1 MAQSKNKRKNGKV
14 VKKNDANVKRLRRMA
29 SYDLKD
35 LVVCN
40 VVGRKEIDGDRS
52 EMIPRTLVFNRK
64 TNKVKPFVS
73 SLQERVLVT
82 ERWRWNIHSGVICRK
97 PDGEVYIDKEQNIFT
112 KTEVLLTEMNDY
124 IANELIDA
132 WQKANSLNALTMF
145 WIASPYDMGDPPLR
159 AVLAPLWKF
168 NVLGNMLTQYEREQ
182 EDLVVVHYRAD
193 TLEEFVDWFLFQDK
207 HKKELEKLRTVTFW
221 FEPTGVKMQKG
232 ELVAYRKRLVEV
244 GKIDQL
250 GINAELPQLVATV
263 KGFVS
268 YGKRTFASKGLAMSQ
283 FMTAIDTVPPCLNAF
298 VKVSYEDGREN
309 LIRFYHQGSV

>member
-40 VVGRKEIDGDRS
+40 VVDRKEIDGDRS

-145 WIASPYDMGDPPLR
+145 WIATPYDMGDPPLR

-182 EDLVVVHYRAD
+182 EDLVVVHYRSD
-193 TLEEFVDWFLFQDK
+193 TLEEFEHWFLFQNKYKEEMK
-207 HKKELEKLRTVTFW
+207 HPRTVTFW
-221 FEPTGVKMQKG
+221 FEATGEKMKKG
-232 ELVAYRKRLVEV
+232 ELVEYRKRLIEIGKVEE
-244 GKIDQL
+244 L
-250 GINAELPQLVATV
+250 GFACPKFNPKATV
-263 KGFVS
+263 QGFV
-268 YGKRTFASKGLAMSQ
+268 GRNKQTFIATGLEMSQ
-283 FMTAIDTVPPCLNAF
+283 FMTAIDTVPTCLNAYIN
-298 VKVSYEDGREN
+298 VKYEDGREN
-309 LIRFYHQGSV
+309 LIKFYHQGSV